1 MWPRG
6 FRVLVIRTVVE
17 AVGAESGRDTG
28 GTGRTGKPC
37 TSSTV
42 YEGYTLVMAQTTT
55 VKVQITTRTRLK
67 EIGAATR
74 RTADEVILAG
84 LAALER
90 ERWQQLRLRATEQAA
105 ALVDDEADLAEA
117 RAIEADLAEFRAW

>member
-1 MWPRG
+1 
-6 FRVLVIRTVVE
+6 
-17 AVGAESGRDTG
+17 
-28 GTGRTGKPC
+28 
-37 TSSTV
+37 
-42 YEGYTLVMAQTTT
+42 MAQTTT

-117 RAIEADLAEFRAW
+117 QAIQADLAEFRAW

>member
-1 MWPRG
+1 
-6 FRVLVIRTVVE
+6 
-17 AVGAESGRDTG
+17 
-28 GTGRTGKPC
+28 
-37 TSSTV
+37 
-42 YEGYTLVMAQTTT
+42 MAQTTT

-67 EIGAATR
+67 EIGAVTR

-117 RAIEADLAEFRAW
+117 QAIQADLAEFRAW

>member
-1 MWPRG
+1 
-6 FRVLVIRTVVE
+6 
-17 AVGAESGRDTG
+17 
-28 GTGRTGKPC
+28 
-37 TSSTV
+37 
-42 YEGYTLVMAQTTT
+42 MAQTTT

-67 EIGAATR
+67 EIGAVTR

-105 ALVDDEADLAEA
+105 ALVDDEADLAEVQ
-117 RAIEADLAEFRAW
+117 AIQADLAEFRAW

>member
-1 MWPRG
+1 
-6 FRVLVIRTVVE
+6 
-17 AVGAESGRDTG
+17 
-28 GTGRTGKPC
+28 
-37 TSSTV
+37 
-42 YEGYTLVMAQTTT
+42 MAQTTT